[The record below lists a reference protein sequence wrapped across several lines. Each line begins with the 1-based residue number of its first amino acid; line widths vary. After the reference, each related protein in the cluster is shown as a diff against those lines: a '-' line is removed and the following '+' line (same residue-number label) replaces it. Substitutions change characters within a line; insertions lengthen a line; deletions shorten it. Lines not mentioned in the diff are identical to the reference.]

1 MTSIEAVKSNWSNLH
16 STIRGGVWML
26 FSALFFAGLGISIR
40 MSTREVHSFEIV
52 FFRNFFNLMFML
64 PWLWK
69 IGLSG
74 LRTEVFGLHVTRASL
89 GLISMFFWFT
99 GVSMMPLAEATSLG
113 FTAPLFAT
121 IGAALI
127 LRETVRLRRWAAV
140 LIGFAGT
147 LIILRPG
154 TEVITLPAIYM
165 IAGAVFVAC
174 SFIAVKML
182 TRTESPN
189 TMVLMMVALITPV
202 SLIPALFVWQWPS
215 IETWMWL
222 VMVGFS
228 ATGGHIFFN
237 RAMATADA
245 SAILP
250 FDYSRLLFV
259 AVLAFIIFNEV
270 PDIYTWIGGAIIFG
284 STIYIAQR
292 EAVAAR
298 PAVTGP
304 SGGEMR

>member
-1 MTSIEAVKSNWSNLH
+1 
-16 STIRGGVWML
+16 ML

-165 IAGAVFVAC
+165 IAGVVFVAC

-298 PAVTGP
+298 SAVTGP